1 MVQNLAD
8 REVQRNYGENS
19 GRLPG
24 VKKKEA
30 EEKRLYFGQPGMA

>member
-1 MVQNLAD
+1 MEKTPED
-8 REVQRNYGENS
+8 C
-19 GRLPG
+19 PG